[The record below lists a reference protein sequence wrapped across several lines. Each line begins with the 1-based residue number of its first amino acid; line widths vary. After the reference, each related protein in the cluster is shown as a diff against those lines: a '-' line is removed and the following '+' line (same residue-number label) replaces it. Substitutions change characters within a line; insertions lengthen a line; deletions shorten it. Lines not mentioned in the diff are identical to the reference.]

1 MLFYKVSSNHYGIS
15 IERRRR
21 ESKNI
26 KGLVVCE
33 TGSDYCEVAE
43 RGCCSKKQDQTTV
56 EWRGAKKVKFL
67 KEF

>member
-1 MLFYKVSSNHYGIS
+1 MLSYKVSSNHSGIS

-33 TGSDYCEVAE
+33 TGADYCEGAE

-56 EWRGAKKVKFL
+56 EGRGAKKMKFP